1 MHAASAS
8 SVSRIACTCGRIM
21 RPFGA
26 DSSIGVTSTTSASAQ
41 TRSANSLHPSS
52 FGASAPRRFL
62 SVSMP
67 SPVCALTHRTPSG
80 RDGIRSAL
88 LKTTRCGISF
98 SRNSARSSVSK
109 SSIPFVPSTTRTAMS
124 VLFKTRFVR
133 STRLLPSSCS
143 SSSKPEI
150 SCPLRKYSPSV
161 GTSSAPMMFI
171 QVDLPEPD
179 CPTMATNSP
188 F

>member
-1 MHAASAS
+1 
-8 SVSRIACTCGRIM
+8 M

-41 TRSANSLHPSS
+41 TRSASSFLPSS

-67 SPVCALTHRTPSG
+67 SPVCALTHRTPVG

-143 SSSKPEI
+143 SSSKPGVSVMTTGPSGSSSIAFCTGSVVVPGRSETTAR
-150 SCPLRKYSPSV
+150 SCAVTALTRLDFPALRLPKK
-161 GTSSAPMMFI
+161 PM
-171 QVDLPEPD
+171 
-179 CPTMATNSP
+179 
-188 F
+188 